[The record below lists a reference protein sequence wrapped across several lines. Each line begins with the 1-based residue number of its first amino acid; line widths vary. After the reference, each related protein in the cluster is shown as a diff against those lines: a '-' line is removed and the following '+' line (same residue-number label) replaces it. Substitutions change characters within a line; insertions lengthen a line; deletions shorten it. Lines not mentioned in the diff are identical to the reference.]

1 MTSQVLEV
9 ARLLGLALGAGAVA
23 LALDTLLAV
32 PCPEF
37 ETHGRRAGNR
47 LRALRESAFFPLGL
61 HLIRFFTG
69 YAVLLR
75 APRLRAELEVYLRQ
89 ADEPLGLVPSEVM
102 GLCILCA
109 VGGAL
114 LGAAG
119 VQPLCAVPGAL
130 LGGYFPYAHLR
141 AQASQRVAEVAA
153 AVPIFTDLMVLTM
166 ESGMDFISS
175 VRLLLAKTDSS
186 KGTMPL
192 RDELRIFLYQLDLG
206 MTRRAA
212 LLAFAA
218 RCPAEPVESF
228 VTAIIQ
234 AEEKGMSLRDVLRIQ
249 ADVLRQKRIQDAIAY
264 IDTANLHMM
273 APVMLIIVAL
283 MIVILAPVLLNMKSV
298 MGGGV
303 EGLP

>member
-1 MTSQVLEV
+1 MATSSF
-9 ARLLGLALGAGAVA
+9 ASHCM
-23 LALDTLLAV
+23 LDTNALSELMEVRVLRDGFEHTQDYSRGA
-32 PCPEF
+32 PISKLKKGGATRKHGTEIHFRPDPQIFGKSGQFEPERIRVVYNGF
-37 ETHGRRAGNR
+37 EGPAHPT
-47 LRALRESAFFPLGL
+47 P
-61 HLIRFFTG
+61 
-69 YAVLLR
+69 V
-75 APRLRAELEVYLRQ
+75 RAE
-89 ADEPLGLVPSEVM
+89 PTP
-102 GLCILCA
+102 
-109 VGGAL
+109 
-114 LGAAG
+114 
-119 VQPLCAVPGAL
+119 P
-130 LGGYFPYAHLR
+130 
-141 AQASQRVAEVAA
+141 
-153 AVPIFTDLMVLTM
+153 
-166 ESGMDFISS
+166 
-175 VRLLLAKTDSS
+175 VRLLLAKTDSN